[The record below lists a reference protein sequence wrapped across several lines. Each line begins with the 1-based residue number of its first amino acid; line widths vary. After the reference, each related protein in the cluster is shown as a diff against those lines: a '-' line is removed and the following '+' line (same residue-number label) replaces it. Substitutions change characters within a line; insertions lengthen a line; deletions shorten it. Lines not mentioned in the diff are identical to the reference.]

1 MARISRPTIVLLC
14 LLMLTGCGYGEVS
27 PQTYKLAKAIHN
39 VSSRQQAEKLPQ
51 VNELIASSL
60 KEGQISEQEAE
71 WLRTI
76 VAHADEGDWE
86 EAAKQSRR
94 IMEDQVQY

>member
-1 MARISRPTIVLLC
+1 MVQLKRITIALVC
-14 LLMLTGCGYGEVS
+14 LLMLAGCGYGEVS
-27 PQTYKLAKAIHN
+27 PQTYELAKAIHN

-51 VNELIASSL
+51 VNELIVSSL

-76 VAHADEGDWE
+76 VAHANEGDWE